1 MLQKV
6 LEKTG
11 EMVGRY
17 NRGCRQGTY
26 VTVFIK
32 KRFPRTALHPFLS
45 QESGTRR
52 QNLPVEH
59 HENREQYLLGVTFD
73 AEKLDFKLVTFSK
86 ILLKW

>member
-26 VTVFIK
+26 VTVMIK

-45 QESGTRR
+45 QESGTRW